1 MPPNAQKETPKGLPT
16 ESAHPG
22 ERPSPSPPPPLPF
35 LPAPLRAP
43 RPPWCM
49 VSKRVDGPCVMC
61 QGIVNPF
68 NLLSNVPEPCLP
80 SCHLLTPSGRA
91 RSSFL
96 AGRQVLQTA
105 PDLQEALWLATD
117 AEAKGRAMSRLT
129 PLTDRDDCVHNM
141 AQGSRVLCRE
151 GRAAGMR
158 GGRVLAWRGKS
169 TSCHISRAEL
179 RLIGDGVV
187 CGHGNS
193 DVGIG

>member
-1 MPPNAQKETPKGLPT
+1 MSETPKGLPT

-49 VSKRVDGPCVMC
+49 VFKRVDGPCVMC

-96 AGRQVLQTA
+96 AGRQVLQA
-105 PDLQEALWLATD
+105 ARDMQATIWSPSH
-117 AEAKGRAMSRLT
+117 AEAATTVVIRKRLF
-129 PLTDRDDCVHNM
+129 LTMLWQC
-141 AQGSRVLCRE
+141 
-151 GRAAGMR
+151 GMR
-158 GGRVLAWRGKS
+158 ACLRRPVNKRMAPGGRVRGS
-169 TSCHISRAEL
+169 PPSGCR
-179 RLIGDGVV
+179 VQY
-187 CGHGNS
+187 
-193 DVGIG
+193 VGGGAMG